1 MDIFERIK
9 KDAGGPIGQYQ
20 KLSHGYYSF
29 PKLEG
34 PIGPRMLFR
43 GKMMLNW
50 SLNNYLGLANHPE
63 VMAADAGRPA
73 SSVWRPRWAPA

>member
-34 PIGPRMLFR
+34 PIGPRMVFR

-50 SLNNYLGLANHPE
+50 SPTTTSGWPTT
-63 VMAADAGRPA
+63 PK
-73 SSVWRPRWAPA
+73 